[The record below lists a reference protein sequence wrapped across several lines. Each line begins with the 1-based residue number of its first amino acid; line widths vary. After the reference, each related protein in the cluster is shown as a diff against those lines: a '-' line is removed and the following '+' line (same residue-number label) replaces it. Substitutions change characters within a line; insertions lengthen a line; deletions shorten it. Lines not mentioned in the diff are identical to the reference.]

1 MKQSICFGEDYAAIR
16 VILAVDLNLISS
28 LCFVLIA
35 FVIVLRLSHL
45 STIGN
50 FVVLFYFALLS
61 SFSIKLRFTD
71 QTILSHFC
79 PPFCLSEMDFA

>member
-1 MKQSICFGEDYAAIR
+1 MKQSICFGEDYAAIG
-16 VILAVDLNLISS
+16 VILAVGLSFISS

-35 FVIVLRLSHL
+35 FVIIPRFSHL

-50 FVVLFYFALLS
+50 FVVLFHFALFS
-61 SFSIKLRFTD
+61 SFSLELRYQD

>member
-1 MKQSICFGEDYAAIR
+1 MKQSICFGKDYAAIG
-16 VILAVDLNLISS
+16 VILAVGLSFISS

-35 FVIVLRLSHL
+35 FVIIPRFSHL

-50 FVVLFYFALLS
+50 FVVLFHFALFS
-61 SFSIKLRFTD
+61 SFSLKLRYQD